1 MPSAPHVP
9 LVVDADGTL
18 LRGDMLH
25 EALRMCVLRPRR
37 WLGALRAAFRGRA
50 ALKQHLA
57 SWVRFAPGTLVWRA
71 EVVQWLQ
78 AQRAAGVPLVLASA
92 SPMPWVQALADA
104 LGLFDEVLASTGTI
118 NLKGQAKRE
127 ALQAKFGVQGYD
139 YVGDSAAD
147 VPVWQGARRA
157 WVVAASP
164 QPLRRWQAHAPHLQA
179 LPQVAPVSWLAAAVA
194 ALRPVQWAK
203 NLLMAAPLL
212 AAHRYVEPGWLLPL
226 VLGMASFS
234 LVASAAYWINDW
246 ADVAHDRVHPTKR
259 HRPLASGA
267 LPLWA
272 PVLVVPGLLLLAA
285 ALAHGLP
292 AAFQAALVVYAVAT
306 LAYSF
311 GLKAVPLADGI
322 TLAALYTWRMVAGAW
337 LVGVPMSY
345 WFLLFAMFL
354 FFSLAMAKRY
364 SELRDMPPSQ
374 AEVPGR
380 GYGADDGAM
389 VLALGVASGMVA
401 VLVLALYSRDPHTM
415 ALYRQPA
422 VVAWAAPLLLYWVAR
437 VWRCA
442 HRRQLQQDPVLF
454 ALRDR
459 VSWLVGALVLGLVL
473 WAR

>member
-1 MPSAPHVP
+1 
-9 LVVDADGTL
+9 
-18 LRGDMLH
+18 
-25 EALRMCVLRPRR
+25 
-37 WLGALRAAFRGRA
+37 
-50 ALKQHLA
+50 
-57 SWVRFAPGTLVWRA
+57 
-71 EVVQWLQ
+71 
-78 AQRAAGVPLVLASA
+78 
-92 SPMPWVQALADA
+92 
-104 LGLFDEVLASTGTI
+104 
-118 NLKGQAKRE
+118 
-127 ALQAKFGVQGYD
+127 
-139 YVGDSAAD
+139 
-147 VPVWQGARRA
+147 
-157 WVVAASP
+157 
-164 QPLRRWQAHAPHLQA
+164 
-179 LPQVAPVSWLAAAVA
+179 
-194 ALRPVQWAK
+194 
-203 NLLMAAPLL
+203 
-212 AAHRYVEPGWLLPL
+212 
-226 VLGMASFS
+226 MASFS

-272 PVLVVPGLLLLAA
+272 PALVVPGLLVLAA

-292 AAFQAALVVYAVAT
+292 VAFQAALVVYAAAT

-389 VLALGVASGMVA
+389 VLVLGVASGMVA

-415 ALYRQPA
+415 AMYRQPA

-473 WAR
+473 WAGWWHPPLLCGATP